1 MTSVSAGHIIPT
13 PTQPVGLKKQQK
25 KRRGLLMLAMLQGG
39 PKISTCH
46 TKGLSKAVKAS
57 VCFHIKTKYCKEFD
71 ALYKK

>member
-1 MTSVSAGHIIPT
+1 
-13 PTQPVGLKKQQK
+13 
-25 KRRGLLMLAMLQGG
+25 MLAMLQGG

-57 VCFHIKTKYCKEFD
+57 VWFHIKTKYCKEFD